1 VHHHTDQLELD
12 VRDHPEA
19 LRRII
24 TVCRRRDCRI
34 VALSYES
41 TPHGDAGRVMLRL
54 TGEAEQTARLRS
66 WLANLVDVL
75 AVRA

>member
-1 VHHHTDQLELD
+1 VNAIHQLELD
-12 VRDHPEA
+12 VRDDPEA

-34 VALSYES
+34 VSLSYE
-41 TPHGDAGRVMLRL
+41 AGRMRL
-54 TGEAEQTARLRS
+54 GVEAEQDAQAARLRA